1 MKTIIIMHENTNIL
15 HNFGVPMVD
24 PGTLLATLADLV

>member
-1 MKTIIIMHENTNIL
+1 MHENTNIL

-24 PGTLLATLADLV
+24 PVTLHATLTDLV

>member
-1 MKTIIIMHENTNIL
+1 MHENTNIL

-24 PGTLLATLADLV
+24 PVTLPVTLADLV